1 MKKIFIILAITFFA
15 CGCATVPKKETVTLF
30 KEALYSIDGASY
42 VPASVIIQNYGTDY
56 SWDLVTR
63 KLEIEKRGIKAYF
76 CVGADAAVVN
86 NKPYK
91 MSAATKLY
99 LGKIMIPASFMP
111 YLDEV
116 FAGKRIPAAIEGI
129 KYAMRTVVVDAGHG
143 GKDPG
148 TMSPRGIKEKT
159 INLNIAKQLGAYLRD
174 EGINVVLTRDRDNFI
189 SLSRRVQIANEKN
202 ADFFISIHVNAARHK
217 SVNGVEVFYLS
228 DAVDD
233 FARVTAASENAALQY
248 EKSSFCALKPKE
260 AVAATLWDMLC
271 TENRAESTD
280 LAECVSQEICRALS
294 TKNRGVKAAKFYV
307 LKGAQMPAVLVE
319 VGFLSNKEE
328 AVKLNNIRYQQSLAR
343 AIADGILTY
352 KRRYEKT
359 DGFTR

>member
-1 MKKIFIILAITFFA
+1 MKKIFIILAIIFFA

-30 KEALYSIDGASY
+30 KEALYCIDGTSY
-42 VPASVIIQNYGTDY
+42 VPASVIIQNYGANY

-63 KLEIEKRGIKAYF
+63 RLEIEKRGIKAFF
-76 CVGADAAVVN
+76 CVGTDAAVVN
-86 NKPYK
+86 GRPYK
-91 MSAATKLY
+91 MGAVTKLY
-99 LGKIMIPASFMP
+99 MGKVVVPASFMP
-111 YLDEV
+111 YLEEV
-116 FAGKRIPAAIEGI
+116 FAGKRILTPQGI
-129 KYAMRTVVVDAGHG
+129 KYAMRTVVIDAGHG

-148 TMSPRGIKEKT
+148 TMSPKGIKEKT
-159 INLNIAKQLGAYLRD
+159 ITLYIAKQLGVYLRD
-174 EGINVVLTRDRDNFI
+174 EGINVILTRDRDNFI
-189 SLSRRVQIANEKN
+189 SLGRRVQIANERN
-202 ADFFISIHVNAARHK
+202 ADFFVSVHVNAARHR

-233 FARVTAASENAALQY
+233 FARATAASENAALQY
-248 EKSSFCALKPKE
+248 EKSSFCAFKPKE

-280 LAECVSQEICRALS
+280 LAESVSQEICKALG
-294 TKNRGVKAAKFYV
+294 TKNRGVKTAKFYV

-328 AVKLNNIRYQQSLAR
+328 AMKLNSIRYQQDLAR
-343 AIADGILTY
+343 AIADGIITY
-352 KRRYEKT
+352 KHRYEKT